1 MADTILT
8 QTVVILFFMG
18 IGLASGRFGC
28 LKEEAQK
35 WLASFVM
42 TLSLPAAILLSAEGP
57 LTPER
62 STGVFWMLALSAGSF
77 AITYPLA
84 MLLARRAGPGTHRG
98 LFAASLVFANVG
110 LLGFPLSEA
119 LVPGNGLF
127 YAAFFNLVSNSVF
140 FTFGMRMFRPDG
152 RMGSLR
158 TVLTNP
164 NLVATFTMLVLFV
177 MNWHLP
183 ELIRHPIS
191 LLGSLCSPLS
201 LVLVGAKLAAVR
213 PRELFAG
220 RALKAAALIRLVG
233 IPLATIAVLCV
244 LRPPR
249 EVAMVLVI
257 MNAMPVAANTVAAAQ
272 QAGLSSDFCAKS
284 AALTNL
290 LFPITLPAILLLA
303 QAVFT
308 W

>member
-8 QTVVILFFMG
+8 QTFVILFFMG

-62 STGVFWMLALSAGSF
+62 STGVFWMLGLSAGSF

-84 MLLARRAGPGTHRG
+84 MLLARRVGPGTHRG

-191 LLGSLCSPLS
+191 LLGRLCSPLS
-201 LVLVGAKLAAVR
+201 LGLVGAKLAAVR
-213 PRELFAG
+213 P
-220 RALKAAALIRLVG
+220 LKAAALIRLVG